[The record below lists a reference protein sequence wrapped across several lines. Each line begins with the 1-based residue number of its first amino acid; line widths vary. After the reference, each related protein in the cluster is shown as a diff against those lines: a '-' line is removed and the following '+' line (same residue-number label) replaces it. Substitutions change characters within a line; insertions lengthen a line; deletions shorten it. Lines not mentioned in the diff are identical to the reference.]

1 MKLTLNIFMVPFVA
15 LALASPALAR
25 DPIIYPSKGQTQQQ
39 LERDKFE
46 CYSWAVRQTG
56 FDPMKQPTAT
66 TPPPSQQTS
75 GGAVRGAVRGAGVG
89 AIGGAIGGDAG
100 KGAAIGA
107 GVGGLIGGMRRRQS
121 QRDQQA
127 RNEQWAQQQ
136 AQQYQGRRSEYDRAF
151 GACME
156 GRGYVVN

>member
-1 MKLTLNIFMVPFVA
+1 MKPTLSKVMVAFIVTA
-15 LALASPALAR
+15 LAGPAFAR
-25 DPIIYPSKGQTQQQ
+25 DPIIYPAKGQNQQQ
-39 LERDKFE
+39 QERDRFE

-75 GGAVRGAVRGAGVG
+75 GGAVRGAARGAAAG

-107 GVGGLIGGMRRRQS
+107 GAGGFIGGMRRRQS
-121 QRDQQA
+121 QREQQA
-127 RNEQWAQQQ
+127 RNQQWAQQQ
-136 AQQYQGRRSEYDRAF
+136 SQQYQARRAQYDRAF